1 MALILLAEDD
11 GVLAVMLQEL
21 LAARGH
27 HVVLASDGMAAS
39 VTAQNIKP
47 ALIVCDIMMPGVYG
61 TSAYKSMES
70 AGLVPKTPVI
80 FITSLPLDR
89 ARLIVPDHPR
99 TRLFRKPL
107 DVEVFLAAVRE
118 LLV

>member
-11 GVLAVMLQEL
+11 PAIAGMLQEL
-21 LAARGH
+21 LDSRGH
-27 HVVLASDGMAAS
+27 HTVIAKDGMAAS
-39 VTAQNIKP
+39 IMAQDIKP

-80 FITSLPLDR
+80 FITSLPLER
-89 ARLIVPDHPR
+89 ARLVVPDNPQ
-99 TRLFRKPL
+99 TRLFKKPL
-107 DVEVFLAAVRE
+107 DIQGFLGAVRE
-118 LLV
+118 LLS